1 MEWYNLVSLGGTLI
15 LLLLAWLLSA
25 DRRVFN
31 WRVVVW
37 GTLLQFLF
45 AFFIFLLPLGPRLF
59 LLIND
64 GVVKVLD
71 SAVEGAR
78 FLFGPLA
85 IPPGEKGSLG
95 FILAFQALPTV
106 IFFASL
112 MASLYHLRVMPV
124 VIKGFSR
131 LFTRFMAI
139 SGAESLCVSSNIFVG
154 IESAF
159 TVRPYLIRMTDSEL
173 CTILTAGMATIASS
187 VLALYTFILRD
198 TFPTIAGHL
207 VSASILSAPAAL
219 VMSKI
224 ILPEKG
230 RPETFGK
237 DVNPRYETY
246 SNVIEALIKGANDGV
261 RLVVGI
267 GAVLVALLGL
277 VSLLNLLL
285 ALTGR
290 ALEAIY
296 PLGLEWSLEAILG
309 YLSYPLA
316 LIIGVPPEDAM
327 AIGRLI
333 GERAIV
339 TEVKAYQDLSLLL
352 STGALVHPRSAFLAA
367 YALCGFT
374 HVASLSI
381 FVGGIA
387 ALVPERIGDL
397 SRVAVRAFIAATL
410 ATLMTASVAGTF
422 FSEASILLGR

>member
-1 MEWYNLVSLGGTLI
+1 MEWYNLVSLAGTLI
-15 LLLLAWLLSA
+15 LLFVAWLFSA
-25 DRRVFN
+25 DRRVLN
-31 WRVVVW
+31 WKVIIW

-45 AFFIFLLPLGPRLF
+45 AFFIFLLPLGTKLF
-59 LLIND
+59 LFIND
-64 GVVKVLD
+64 MVVKVLA

-85 IPPGEKGSLG
+85 TPPSEEGSIG

-112 MASLYHLRVMPV
+112 MGILYHIRIMPV
-124 VIKGFSR
+124 IIRGFSR
-131 LFTRFMAI
+131 VFTRFMAI
-139 SGAESLCVSSNIFVG
+139 SGAESLCVASNIFVG

-159 TVRPYLIRMTDSEL
+159 TVRPYLRRMTDSEL

-187 VLALYTFILRD
+187 VLALYTFILKD
-198 TFPTIAGHL
+198 EFPTIAGHL

-230 RPETFGK
+230 RPETLGM
-237 DVNPRYETY
+237 DIHPHCETY

-267 GAVLVALLGL
+267 GALLIALLGL
-277 VSLLNLLL
+277 VSLFDLF
-285 ALTGR
+285 LTTVGS
-290 ALEAIY
+290 AVEAIY
-296 PLGLEWSLEAILG
+296 PLGLEWSLKTLLG
-309 YLSYPLA
+309 YLAYPFA
-316 LIIGVPPEDAM
+316 LIIGVPMEDAM
-327 AIGRLI
+327 DIGRLI

-352 STGALVHPRSAFLAA
+352 SKGALIHPRSAFLAT

-387 ALVPERIGDL
+387 ALAPERMRDL
-397 SRVAVRAFIAATL
+397 SRVAFRAFLAATL

-422 FSEASILLGR
+422 FSNTSILLD